1 MLSPSFRGA
10 RRVRQAGRWR
20 KERERGEGESG
31 SRMRKEEEVE
41 EFKTRKNE
49 KMVTAEGRMKSNN
62 RGYEEK

>member
-1 MLSPSFRGA
+1 
-10 RRVRQAGRWR
+10 
-20 KERERGEGESG
+20 
-31 SRMRKEEEVE
+31 MRKEEEVE